1 MFVVLIACSKDEI
14 DDLKFY
20 SGVLV
25 VKGICMNYV
34 IQVLDDDFP
43 RDLLETNWTNEFS
56 EQEFQNVFALG
67 SVCDFPEN
75 IDQGDAFKFLIDDN
89 KENLCAVCLAYSPV
103 PQKRVSI
110 TVVEN

>member
-1 MFVVLIACSKDEI
+1 MFIVLIACSKDEI
-14 DDLKFY
+14 DDHKFY

-43 RDLLETNWTNEFS
+43 RDLLETNWINEFT

-67 SVCDFPEN
+67 SVCDFPEH
-75 IDQGDAFKFLIDDN
+75 IDEGDAFKFFIDD
-89 KENLCAVCLAYSPV
+89 KANLCAVCLAYSPV